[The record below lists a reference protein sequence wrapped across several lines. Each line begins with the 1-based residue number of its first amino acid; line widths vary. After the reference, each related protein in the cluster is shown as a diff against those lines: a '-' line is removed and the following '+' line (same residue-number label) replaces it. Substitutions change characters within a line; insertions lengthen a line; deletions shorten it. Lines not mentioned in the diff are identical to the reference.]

1 MPSLLYRSLI
11 EKLRAAEFELH
22 RQGKASHEIWRRA
35 SDGVSLVVPQSV
47 KKPTAANAILKQAGL
62 PKAV

>member
-1 MPSLLYRSLI
+1 LI

-47 KKPTAANAILKQAGL
+47 KRPTAANAILKQAGL